1 MNLIYIYKYKINL
14 IINYAAISVNH
25 VINSILDKIGLVIN
39 VRSLSLY
46 TKMVAGVKAI

>member
-14 IINYAAISVNH
+14 IINYAAISENH

-39 VRSLSLY
+39 LRSLSLY
-46 TKMVAGVKAI
+46 TKKEAGERTI